1 MPVALG
7 IAYLSLAGI
16 GSMWVYAAFIP
27 VGFVAGMYNPTLADY
42 VNRRIPSER
51 RATML
56 SLQSMIGSV
65 LLAFMEPISGALA
78 DAVGLRGM
86 FLMFGVLTL
95 VTGPAILWLWN
106 RAEMAE
112 TDVVP
117 AGAIEAQEQE
127 QTPEIVAV

>member
-1 MPVALG
+1 
-7 IAYLSLAGI
+7 
-16 GSMWVYAAFIP
+16 
-27 VGFVAGMYNPTLADY
+27 
-42 VNRRIPSER
+42 
-51 RATML
+51 
-56 SLQSMIGSV
+56 
-65 LLAFMEPISGALA
+65 MEPISGAVA

-106 RAEMAE
+106 RAEMSE
-112 TDVVP
+112 TDVAP